1 MANFRGQWKT
11 EWNKRIDYFD
21 KEIGKVEQKT
31 KSKKWSVFFW
41 KSAKTKKKKEESS
54 VSVVFGEL
62 DKAYV
67 AANSSEG
74 DAAKVTVKAY
84 AEKVASA
91 ESIANAHVTK
101 LRASF
106 DSLMPKKEM
115 TKQELAAKER
125 DLKRMLDIL
134 DKDVDALITVAKTQ
148 IVLFQKEK
156 LSGKGKPKTLQ
167 EALANDRDFD
177 KRIAGMKGA
186 IKKGAAWIAKIDR
199 KPEVAAFNSG
209 ISVNFARDLLME
221 VNLMRGMIPNGVKER
236 KVLDALSRVF
246 TVLGPKQLTGEDA
259 RFEVVIK
266 EVTQAKNALTALAKW
281 LQKIEKMWQA
291 SR

>member
-21 KEIGKVEQKT
+21 KEIGKVEQKN
-31 KSKKWSVFFW
+31 KGSKWSLMFW
-41 KSAKTKKKKEESS
+41 KTAKTKKKKEDTV
-54 VSVVFGEL
+54 VSMVFGEL

-91 ESIANAHVTK
+91 ERIANAHVTK

-148 IVLFQKEK
+148 IVLFQKDK
-156 LSGKGKPKTLQ
+156 LSGKGKPKTIQ
-167 EALANDRDFD
+167 EAWASDRDFD
-177 KRIAGMKGA
+177 KRIASMKGA

-199 KPEVAAFNSG
+199 KPEVAEFNSG
-209 ISVNFARDLLME
+209 ISDKFARDLLME
-221 VNLMRGMIPNGVKER
+221 VNLMRGIIPNGVKER

-246 TVLGPKQLTGEDA
+246 TALGPKQLTGEDA

-266 EVTQAKNALTALAKW
+266 EVTQAKSALTALAKW

-291 SR
+291 PR